1 MSAQP
6 VESAVSLWA
15 AAHDVDARRPRSLQ
29 RQLGAS
35 DTVCERRAAYVLFGV
50 TNSDWS
56 EKRAAILGTYIHE
69 GLLGAA
75 RTEYGWLVER
85 AVADDAIRGHIDAVQ
100 LDQATAARVPAR
112 HRPKVA
118 AEHGVTVED
127 VKTKST
133 YLWEKVRRYGPS
145 AAELRQVYLYAD
157 LLRTVGF
164 EDVRGQRYLAKLGP
178 LEVARIR
185 FRFVN
190 RDNGEEHIEE
200 FDFDPNEATRA
211 RWWVQRVREL
221 KSPEEGRRDF
231 DGPGLDAI
239 CDHCP
244 FMTACW
250 GLPESPGA
258 AVQTVLIHDDADRT
272 KALAEYVTGHELALQ
287 GNRMKA
293 LARKKVDLSPAGVY
307 GANELVWTGGNDV
320 WSGDLQ
326 AMVDLHESAGLTVPM
341 VPDEKRMVANL
352 KEAGLAV
359 PERKTAQK
367 TPRTINVRAYK
378 A

>member
-6 VESAVSLWA
+6 MEGAVSLWA

-50 TNSDWS
+50 TASDCS

-85 AVADDAIRGHIDAVQ
+85 AVADDTIRGHIDAVQ
-100 LDQATAARVPAR
+100 LDEATAARVPAR

-118 AEHGVTVED
+118 AEHGVIVED

-157 LLRTVGF
+157 LLRTTGF

-258 AVQTVLIHDDADRT
+258 AVQTVLIHDDADRA

-293 LARKKVDLSPAGVY
+293 LARKKVDLSCGRCVRR
-307 GANELVWTGGNDV
+307 E
-320 WSGDLQ
+320 
-326 AMVDLHESAGLTVPM
+326 
-341 VPDEKRMVANL
+341 R
-352 KEAGLAV
+352 AGLARR
-359 PERKTAQK
+359 ER
-367 TPRTINVRAYK
+367 RLGR
-378 A
+378 

>member
-1 MSAQP
+1 MTAQP
-6 VESAVSLWA
+6 MESAVSLWA

-35 DTVCERRAAYVLFGV
+35 DTVCERRAAYVLFGA
-50 TNSDWS
+50 TPTDQF

-85 AVADDAIRGHIDAVQ
+85 AVADDTIRGHIDAVQ
-100 LDQATAARVPAR
+100 LDEATAARVPAR

-157 LLRTVGF
+157 LLRTTGF

-221 KSPEEGRRDF
+221 NSPEEGRRDF

-250 GLPESPGA
+250 GLPQSPGA
-258 AVQTVLIHDDADRT
+258 AVQTVLIHDDADRAQ
-272 KALAEYVTGHELALQ
+272 ALAEYVTGHELALQ
-287 GNRMKA
+287 GNRMKV

-320 WSGDLQ
+320 WAGDLQ

-367 TPRTINVRAYK
+367 TPKTINVRAYK

>member
-1 MSAQP
+1 MTAQP
-6 VESAVSLWA
+6 VEDAVSLWA

-35 DTVCERRAAYVLFGV
+35 DTVCERRAAYVLFG
-50 TNSDWS
+50 TTPSDWS

-75 RTEYGWLVER
+75 RSEYGWLVER
-85 AVADDAIRGHIDAVQ
+85 AVADDTIRGHIDAVQ
-100 LDQATAARVPAR
+100 LDQDTAARVPAR

-164 EDVRGQRYLAKLGP
+164 EDRSGQRYLARLGP

-190 RDNGEEHIEE
+190 RDNGEELIDE

-272 KALAEYVTGHELALQ
+272 QALAEYVQGHELALQ

-307 GANELVWTGGNDV
+307 GANELVWLGGNDV

-367 TPRTINVRAYK
+367 TPKTINVRAYK

>member
-1 MSAQP
+1 MTAQP
-6 VESAVSLWA
+6 VEGAVSLWT

-50 TNSDWS
+50 TPTDQS

-75 RTEYGWLVER
+75 RTEYGWLVES
-85 AVADDAIRGHIDAVQ
+85 AVADDTIRGHIDAVQ

-118 AEHGVTVED
+118 AEYGVTVED

-157 LLRTVGF
+157 LLRTTGF

-190 RDNGEEHIEE
+190 RDNGEELIGE

-250 GLPESPGA
+250 GLPQSPGA

-272 KALAEYVTGHELALQ
+272 QALEEYVQGHVLALQ

-307 GANELVWTGGNDV
+307 GANELVWTGGNEV
-320 WSGDLQ
+320 WTGDLQ

-341 VPDEKRMVANL
+341 VPDEARMVANL

-359 PERKTAQK
+359 PEKKTAQK
-367 TPRTINVRAYK
+367 TPKTINVRAYK

>member
-1 MSAQP
+1 MTAQL
-6 VESAVSLWA
+6 VETTSLWA

-35 DTVCERRAAYVLFGV
+35 DTVCERRAAYVLFGA
-50 TNSDWS
+50 TPSDWS

-75 RTEYGWLVER
+75 RSEYGWLVEM
-85 AVADDAIRGHIDAVQ
+85 AVADETIRGHIDAVQ
-100 LDQATAARVPAR
+100 LDEATTARVPAR
-112 HRPKVA
+112 HRPKVP

-133 YLWEKVRRYGPS
+133 YLWDKVRRYGPS

-157 LLRTVGF
+157 LLRTTGF
-164 EDVRGQRYLAKLGP
+164 EDRRGQRYLAKLGP

-190 RDNGEEHIEE
+190 RDNGEEHVEE
-200 FDFDPNEATRA
+200 FAFDPNEATRA

-221 KSPEEGRRDF
+221 NSPEEGRRDF

-250 GLPESPGA
+250 GLPKSPGA

-272 KALAEYVTGHELALQ
+272 KALEEYVRGHELETE
-287 GNRMKA
+287 GKRMKG

-307 GANELVWTGGNDV
+307 GANELVWLGGNDV
-320 WSGDLQ
+320 WAGDVQ

-341 VPDEKRMVANL
+341 VPDEKAMVANL
-352 KEAGLAV
+352 KAAGVAV
-359 PERKTAQK
+359 PERKTGK
-367 TPRTINVRAYK
+367 VTSKTINVRAYK

>member
-1 MSAQP
+1 MTAEP
-6 VESAVSLWA
+6 MESVSLWT

-35 DTVCERRAAYVLFGV
+35 DTVCERRAAYVLFG
-50 TNSDWS
+50 TTPSDWS

-85 AVADDAIRGHIDAVQ
+85 AVADDTIRGHIDAVQ

-157 LLRTVGF
+157 LLRTTGF

-272 KALAEYVTGHELALQ
+272 EALAEYVRGHELALQ

-367 TPRTINVRAYK
+367 TPKTINVRAYK

>member
-6 VESAVSLWA
+6 MESAVSLWT

-35 DTVCERRAAYVLFGV
+35 DTVCERRAAYVLFGA
-50 TNSDWS
+50 TASDWS

-85 AVADDAIRGHIDAVQ
+85 AVADDTIRGHIDAVQ
-100 LDQATAARVPAR
+100 LDETTAAHVPAR

-157 LLRTVGF
+157 LLRTTGF

-258 AVQTVLIHDDADRT
+258 AVQTVLIHDDADRAQ
-272 KALAEYVTGHELALQ
+272 ALAEYVQGHELALQ

-307 GANELVWTGGNDV
+307 GANELAWLGGNDV

-359 PERKTAQK
+359 PEKKTAQK
-367 TPRTINVRAYK
+367 TPKTINVRAYK

>member
-1 MSAQP
+1 MTAQP
-6 VESAVSLWA
+6 MESVSLWA

-50 TNSDWS
+50 TPSDWS

-85 AVADDAIRGHIDAVQ
+85 AVADDTIRGHIDAVQ
-100 LDQATAARVPAR
+100 LDQATAERVPAR

-157 LLRTVGF
+157 LLRTTGF

-250 GLPESPGA
+250 GLPQQPGT

-272 KALAEYVTGHELALQ
+272 KALAEYVQGHELALQ
-287 GNRMKA
+287 GTRMKA

-367 TPRTINVRAYK
+367 TPKTINVRAYK

>member
-6 VESAVSLWA
+6 MESAVSLWT

-50 TNSDWS
+50 TASDWS

-85 AVADDAIRGHIDAVQ
+85 AVADDTIRGHIDAVQ
-100 LDQATAARVPAR
+100 LDEATAARVPAR

-157 LLRTVGF
+157 LLRTTGF

-250 GLPESPGA
+250 GPPESPGA
-258 AVQTVLIHDDADRT
+258 AVQTVLIHDDVDRAQ
-272 KALAEYVTGHELALQ
+272 ALAEYVQGHELALQ

-307 GANELVWTGGNDV
+307 GANELAWLGGNDV

-359 PERKTAQK
+359 PEKKTAQK
-367 TPRTINVRAYK
+367 TPKTINVRAYK

>member
-1 MSAQP
+1 MTAQP
-6 VESAVSLWA
+6 VEDAVSLWA

-35 DTVCERRAAYVLFGV
+35 DTVCERRAAYVLFG
-50 TNSDWS
+50 TTPSDWS

-85 AVADDAIRGHIDAVQ
+85 AVADDTIRGHIDAVQ
-100 LDQATAARVPAR
+100 IDQATAARVPAR

-145 AAELRQVYLYAD
+145 EAELRQVYLYAD
-157 LLRTVGF
+157 LLRTTGF
-164 EDVRGQRYLAKLGP
+164 EDRSGQRYLARLGP

-190 RDNGEEHIEE
+190 RDNGEELIEE

-272 KALAEYVTGHELALQ
+272 QALAEYVQGHELELK
-287 GNRMKA
+287 GKRMKG

-307 GANELVWTGGNDV
+307 GANELVWLGGNDV
-320 WSGDLQ
+320 WAGDLQ

-367 TPRTINVRAYK
+367 TPKTINVRAYK

>member
-6 VESAVSLWA
+6 MEGAVSLWA

-50 TNSDWS
+50 TASDCS

-85 AVADDAIRGHIDAVQ
+85 AVADDTIRGHIDAVQ
-100 LDQATAARVPAR
+100 LDEATAARVPAR

-118 AEHGVTVED
+118 AEHGVIVED

-157 LLRTVGF
+157 LLRTTGF

-258 AVQTVLIHDDADRT
+258 AVQTVLIHDDADRA

-307 GANELVWTGGNDV
+307 GANELAWLGGNDV
-320 WSGDLQ
+320 WAGDLQ

-359 PERKTAQK
+359 PEKKTAQK
-367 TPRTINVRAYK
+367 TPKTINVRAYK

>member
-1 MSAQP
+1 MTAQP
-6 VESAVSLWA
+6 VENTTSLWT

-35 DTVCERRAAYVLFGV
+35 DTVCERRAAYILAG
-50 TNSDWS
+50 TTPTDWS

-75 RTEYGWLVER
+75 RTEYRWLVETS
-85 AVADDAIRGHIDAVQ
+85 VADDTIRGHIDAVQ
-100 LDQATAARVPAR
+100 LDRAAAARVPAR
-112 HRPKVA
+112 HRPDVP
-118 AEHGVTVED
+118 AEAGVTVED

-133 YLWEKVRRYGPS
+133 YLWDKVRRYGPS

-164 EDVRGQRYLAKLGP
+164 EDRPGQRYLAKLGP
-178 LEVARIR
+178 LDVARIR

-190 RDNGEEHIEE
+190 RDNGDELIEE
-200 FDFDPNEATRA
+200 FPFDATEATRA

-221 KSPEEGRRDF
+221 TTPEQGRRDF
-231 DGPGLDAI
+231 DGPGVDAI

-250 GLPESPGA
+250 GLPERPGA
-258 AVQTVLIHDDADRT
+258 AVQTVLVHDDADRT
-272 KALAEYVTGHELALQ
+272 KALAEYVRGHELETE
-287 GNRMKA
+287 GKRIKA
-293 LARKKVDLSPAGVY
+293 LARKKVDSSAAGVY
-307 GANELVWTGGNDV
+307 GANELVWLGGSPHWAADV
-320 WSGDLQ
+320 Q
-326 AMVDLHESAGLTVPM
+326 AMVDLHVDADIPVPM
-341 VPDEKRMVANL
+341 LPDEKAMVANL
-352 KEAGLAV
+352 KAAGLAV
-359 PERKTAQK
+359 PERKTGK
-367 TPRTINVRAYK
+367 TTPKTINVRAFK

>member
-1 MSAQP
+1 M
-6 VESAVSLWA
+6 
-15 AAHDVDARRPRSLQ
+15 
-29 RQLGAS
+29 
-35 DTVCERRAAYVLFGV
+35 
-50 TNSDWS
+50 
-56 EKRAAILGTYIHE
+56 
-69 GLLGAA
+69 
-75 RTEYGWLVER
+75 
-85 AVADDAIRGHIDAVQ
+85 
-100 LDQATAARVPAR
+100 
-112 HRPKVA
+112 
-118 AEHGVTVED
+118 TVED

-145 AAELRQVYLYAD
+145 AAELRQVYTYAD

-178 LEVARIR
+178 LDVARIR

-190 RDNGEEHIEE
+190 RDNGEEHVEE
-200 FDFDPNEATRA
+200 FAFDPMEASRA

-231 DGPGLDAI
+231 DGPGVDAI

-250 GLPESPGA
+250 GLPQQPGA
-258 AVQTVLIHDDADRT
+258 AVQTVLIHDDADRAQ
-272 KALAEYVTGHELALQ
+272 ALADYVRGHELELQ
-287 GNRMKA
+287 GKAMKK
-293 LARKKVDLSPAGVY
+293 LARKKVDLSEAGVY
-307 GANELVWTGGNDV
+307 GANELVWLGGNDV

-341 VPDEKRMVANL
+341 VPDEKRMVATL

-367 TPRTINVRAYK
+367 TPKTINVRAYK